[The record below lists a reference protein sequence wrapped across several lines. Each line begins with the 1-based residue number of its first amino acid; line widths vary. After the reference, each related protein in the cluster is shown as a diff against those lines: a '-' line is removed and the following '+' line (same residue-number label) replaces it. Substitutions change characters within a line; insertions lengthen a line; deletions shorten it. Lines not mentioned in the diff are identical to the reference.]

1 MCCAVNPAVGREL
14 HYAITPAVEKKKVM
28 VIGGGPAGME
38 TARVAALRGHAVSLC
53 EQRDILGGHLP
64 PGSVPEFKKDIRRLL
79 AWYESQLDKHDVAIH
94 LGSRAMLES
103 IEAENPDEIIVA
115 TGSKPF
121 IAPIEGLETS
131 NWAHCIE
138 ALNGD
143 KPLGQHVSIL
153 VIAVG
158 MRPEHKLFVDVDKKF
173 PNVRRIGDCL
183 QPRNIQGAIWDA
195 YEVMRRL

>member
-1 MCCAVNPAVGREL
+1 MKDTEKYKAL
-14 HYAITPAVEKKKVM
+14 FTPVRIANVEIRNRIAM
-28 VIGGGPAGME
+28 APMSLE
-38 TARVAALRGHAVSLC
+38 T
-53 EQRDILGGHLP
+53 
-64 PGSVPEFKKDIRRLL
+64 
-79 AWYESQLDKHDVAIH
+79 
-94 LGSRAMLES
+94 

-121 IAPIEGLETS
+121 IPPIEGLETS

-138 ALNGD
+138 ALNCD
-143 KPLGQHVSIL
+143 KPLGQHASIL

-158 MRPEHKLFVDVDKKF
+158 MRPEHKLFVDADKKF